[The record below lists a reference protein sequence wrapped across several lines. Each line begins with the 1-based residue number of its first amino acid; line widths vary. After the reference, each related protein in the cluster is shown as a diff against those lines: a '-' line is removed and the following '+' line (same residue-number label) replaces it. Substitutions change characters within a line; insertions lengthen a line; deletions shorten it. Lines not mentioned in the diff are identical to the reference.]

1 MSEAMQL
8 ISQASRNHKA
18 HLLRKSQDKDNALRL
33 SHSDSDSSHAT
44 SLHQQQLLPSAS
56 DEQLTSS
63 SSTEAVQQAA
73 GVSSALKML
82 LEVEQLLHRVQ
93 VSDNSDSAV
102 ASREAQHNSDSAALR
117 EAQHNSDSA
126 ALREAQHNSDSAAAL
141 REAQQKLSQSIQVL
155 HAVLQQHQQQDIHT
169 AITGAMDDINR

>member
-93 VSDNSDSAV
+93 VSDNSDSA
-102 ASREAQHNSDSAALR
+102 ALR